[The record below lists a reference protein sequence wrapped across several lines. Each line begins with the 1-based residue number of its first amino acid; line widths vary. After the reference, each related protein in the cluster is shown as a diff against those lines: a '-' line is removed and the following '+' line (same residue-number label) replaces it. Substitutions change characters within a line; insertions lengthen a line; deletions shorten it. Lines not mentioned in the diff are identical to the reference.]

1 MHHQHDDDDDDH
13 EPEHDATGL
22 VWGSLLGLLVW
33 PVVVILSIAAAAV
46 LL

>member
-1 MHHQHDDDDDDH
+1 MRADFEDTR
-13 EPEHDATGL
+13 PAHDATGV
-22 VWGSLLGLLVW
+22 VWGSLLGMLVW